1 MSKLT
6 VKLAIL
12 VLVAGFGMSA
22 FSASASAQTGAGLW
36 ACDWSGNLYNV
47 NTSNASLTF
56 IGSTGVGLLGALE
69 FGPNGTLYGIN
80 SAGGSGSSLY
90 AIDPNTAAAT
100 FIGSLG
106 YDGMLEGGLTFSPG
120 GVAYAVEHFNGTSS
134 LNDLVTVDLN
144 TGAATNVATIG
155 TSYHDIN
162 GLVWRS
168 DGMLVGLAD
177 DAAGGLATIDPG
189 TGAFST
195 IAPLT
200 FSVGA
205 IGGMTT
211 DYSSGT
217 NYLGTGI
224 VNGADLFPGTNS
236 LYTFD
241 AFTGATSY
249 VGMFSGYN
257 DPDGISGLAY
267 ANATTV
273 PEPATMGLFGLGLAG
288 LGFIRRRRKS

>member
-1 MSKLT
+1 MNKLT
-6 VKLAIL
+6 QKLAIL
-12 VLVAGFGMSA
+12 VLVAGFGMFA

-47 NTSNASLTF
+47 NTSNASLSF
-56 IGSTGVGLLGALE
+56 IGSTGLNFLGALE

-80 SAGGSGSSLY
+80 ASGGSGSSLY

-106 YDGMLEGGLTFSPG
+106 FDAMLEGGLTFSPG
-120 GVAYAVEHFNGTSS
+120 GVAYAVEHLNGAT
-134 LNDLVTVDLN
+134 NDLVTVDVN
-144 TGAATNVATIG
+144 TGAATTVAPIG

-168 DGMLVGLAD
+168 DGMLVGLVD
-177 DAAGGLATIDPG
+177 DAAGGLATIDPV

-195 IAPLT
+195 IVPLT

-224 VNGADLFPGTNS
+224 VNGSDLFPGTNS

-249 VGMFSGYN
+249 VGTFSGSN

-267 ANATTV
+267 SNATTV
-273 PEPATMGLFGLGLAG
+273 PEPATMSLFGLGLAG
-288 LGFIRRRRKS
+288 LGFVRRRRKS